1 MLNVSNTVHYTKVSW
16 TPCIFLHRRSRIAA
30 ADYLRQYPVKFHG
43 LPITIFFLYGSIY
56 HHHPALC
63 EVPSNSSQSVLTII
77 GRSADCSISLHLP
90 PTLIYCSGTKSQ
102 NWMMNG
108 KELKAHC
115 TVSKNQ
121 LCRPKRFSLWRHN
134 LVKPWQPLLLQL
146 HWWHSCVEKGQF
158 PRNVV

>member
-1 MLNVSNTVHYTKVSW
+1 MRLFLWFSNTVHYTKLAW
-16 TPCIFLHRRSRIAA
+16 TPRRILFAKKEQNCR

-108 KELKAHC
+108 KELNAALH
-115 TVSKNQ
+115 SKQ
-121 LCRPKRFSLWRHN
+121 KSTLSSKKVFFVTS
-134 LVKPWQPLLLQL
+134 
-146 HWWHSCVEKGQF
+146 
-158 PRNVV
+158 

>member
-1 MLNVSNTVHYTKVSW
+1 MHCTKLAW
-16 TPCIFLHRRSRIAA
+16 TPCIFLQRRSRIAA

-56 HHHPALC
+56 HHHPAALC

-108 KELKAHC
+108 KELNAALH
-115 TVSKNQ
+115 SKQ
-121 LCRPKRFSLWRHN
+121 KSTLSSRKVFFVTS
-134 LVKPWQPLLLQL
+134 
-146 HWWHSCVEKGQF
+146 
-158 PRNVV
+158 